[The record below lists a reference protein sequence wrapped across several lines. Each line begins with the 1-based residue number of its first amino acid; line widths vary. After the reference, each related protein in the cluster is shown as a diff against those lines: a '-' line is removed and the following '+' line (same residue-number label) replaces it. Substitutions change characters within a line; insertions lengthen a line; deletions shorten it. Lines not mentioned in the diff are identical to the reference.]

1 MSSDR
6 LRQHLAVTL
15 ALFLALGTALSL
27 ARADTTASPRAAA
40 QQQPDCGK
48 DIACLRRAYDLPPH
62 QWPQP
67 VVDAGVRWQE
77 LGPRPALPSQPPALA
92 ALGERLF
99 HDLRLSRNQDIS
111 CASCHAPHLGF
122 ADGRRLA
129 VGHEGRVGSRHSP
142 GLWGV
147 GFASSLM
154 WDGRAA
160 DLESQA
166 LLPLL
171 HPAEM
176 AADLPQLLERLNRH
190 TDYPARFAEVFR
202 GQSTVTPSRLTA
214 ALASYQRTLEAP
226 RSRFDEFIEGRRNA
240 LTDQELRGLHLFR
253 TQARCMNCHSGPQ
266 FTQHE
271 FHQIG
276 MSQLRRRGEDLGRQ
290 AVTRRAEDAGAMRTP
305 SLRGVARTAP
315 YMHNGIVPTLRGVV
329 DLYNAGIPQPRIAD
343 NPVPPPSPLIQPLRL
358 KVEDLQA
365 LEAFLRTL

>member
-1 MSSDR
+1 MRSER
-6 LRQHLAVTL
+6 PWRYVAL
-15 ALFLALGTALSL
+15 ALALALGAALSL
-27 ARADTTASPRAAA
+27 ARADAASSPQAAA
-40 QQQPDCGK
+40 DCVN
-48 DIACLRRAYDLPPH
+48 DSACLRRLYDGPTTR
-62 QWPQP
+62 WPRP
-67 VVDAGVRWQE
+67 VLDEGVRWQE
-77 LGPRPALPSQPPALA
+77 LGPRPALPAQPTALA
-92 ALGERLF
+92 ALGEQLF

-129 VGHEGRVGSRHSP
+129 VGHEGRTGTRHTP

-147 GFASSLM
+147 AFAPSLM

-160 DLESQA
+160 QLETQA

-171 HPAEM
+171 HPSEM
-176 AADLPQLLERLNRH
+176 AAELPVLLERLNRH
-190 TDYPARFAEVFR
+190 THYPAHFAAAFQ

-226 RSRFDEFIEGRRNA
+226 RSRFDEFIEGRRDA

-266 FTQHE
+266 LTQHE

-290 AVTRRAEDAGAMRTP
+290 AFTGQAADAGAMRTP
-305 SLRGVARTAP
+305 SLRGVVRTAP
-315 YMHNGIVPTLRGVV
+315 YMHNGIVPTLRGVL
-329 DLYNAGIPQPRIAD
+329 DLYNAGMPQPRLAN
-343 NPVPPPSPLIQPLRL
+343 NPIPPPSPLIQPLRL
-358 KVEDLQA
+358 KVEDVQA
-365 LEAFLRTL
+365 VEAFLRTL